1 MSTEIT
7 STAENHEPPLQLTT
21 YFAQL
26 GENPALTRVPVLKT
40 SAQAAA
46 AAQFLPDLSPG
57 GDISADDR
65 ILIPTSVHRR
75 LFLDLAQS
83 VTASA
88 IERDLSNPG
97 YRAKVITAHRFINH
111 RRDTHGHSVFSTD
124 VAIPKVST
132 KVHFAVVPNGVGQHA
147 LINACQRVFQT
158 ENMLFE
164 VPLEGRP
171 RGIRF
176 ARMDTVVVPFP
187 PNGSP
192 GTFGRALVKQVS
204 PIFDARHALQAMRD
218 DEVATAVQSL
228 LLSLNVGL
236 VVVGPVSNHMSKSR
250 RAAEMWSM
258 LGQVA
263 TATGIP
269 FVIVGTPGAALNL
282 LEQGDAEA
290 ALTSRGVYCI
300 EPFSLTSGMWMNTAQ
315 MVWLKYLIAA
325 GKTPPPWFSAA
336 LHAVTLGRI
345 ELAVKVGAFIA
356 STWLGGAKVVLSKE
370 IFIAYAHQ
378 ALQLQQPMLDA
389 VRRARAGGT
398 FTLGRI
404 RWYSDWLLLSTVVHS
419 LLRLDDGNDFSQTR
433 AIKAAANIVNTLRAG
448 PNRKVHLPSEH
459 TDEKPEEAEA

>member
-1 MSTEIT
+1 MSSEIT

-21 YFAQL
+21 YLAQL
-26 GENPALTRVPVLKT
+26 GENPALTRAPVLKT

-46 AAQFLPDLSPG
+46 AVQFLPDFSPG
-57 GDISADDR
+57 SDISADDR
-65 ILIPTSVHRR
+65 ILIPTNVHRR

-83 VTASA
+83 VVASA
-88 IERDLSNPG
+88 VERDLSNPA
-97 YRAKVITAHRFINH
+97 YRARIIAAHRFINH

-124 VAIPKVST
+124 VSIPQVST
-132 KVHFAVVPNGVGQHA
+132 KVHFAVVPNGVGQHS

-192 GTFGRALVKQVS
+192 VTFGRALVKQVS

-236 VVVGPVSNHMSKSR
+236 VVVGPVSNHMSKSKK
-250 RAAEMWSM
+250 ASDMWSM

-269 FVIVGTPGAALNL
+269 FVVVGTPGAALNL

-300 EPFSLTSGMWMNTAQ
+300 EPFSLTSGRWVNTAQ

-325 GKTPPPWFSAA
+325 GKTPPTWFSSA

-356 STWLGGAKVVLSKE
+356 STWVAGAKVALSKE
-370 IFIAYAHQ
+370 IFIAYARQ

-389 VRRARAGGT
+389 VRRAQAGGT
-398 FTLGRI
+398 FTLARI
-404 RWYSDWLLLSTVVHS
+404 KWHSDWLLLPTVVHS
-419 LLRLDDGNDFSQTR
+419 LLRLDDGRDFSQTR
-433 AIKAAANIVNTLRAG
+433 SIRAAAAIVNGRTS
-448 PNRKVHLPSEH
+448 PPSRKGHLQSEH
-459 TDEKPEEAEA
+459 TDESPEEAEA